1 MEVKKEVKYPIKYAV
16 MPIEEQ
22 IGWYPGL
29 NELER
34 EYSVVAN
41 IVSKCYVI
49 REDKEY
55 LQDGTLKIK

>member
-1 MEVKKEVKYPIKYAV
+1 MKVKKELKYPIKYAV

-34 EYSVVAN
+34 ECYSRRKRIFTRWN
-41 IVSKCYVI
+41 F
-49 REDKEY
+49 
-55 LQDGTLKIK
+55 